1 MAEKCPLLRPVNSVD
16 HETDINIFRK
26 YLLIANYGSQG
37 RKKEINK
44 KSTYILSIISNA
56 SSSGNA
62 GAIWGTPISLN
73 G

>member
-1 MAEKCPLLRPVNSVD
+1 MLNPVD
-16 HETDINIFRK
+16 HETNIKIFRK
-26 YLLIANYGSQG
+26 YRYFNANYGSQG
-37 RKKEINK
+37 RKKEKKIK

-62 GAIWGTPISLN
+62 GAIWGTPSSLN

>member
-1 MAEKCPLLRPVNSVD
+1 MEHGENNAAIREV
-16 HETDINIFRK
+16 
-26 YLLIANYGSQG
+26 NYGSQG

-56 SSSGNA
+56 SSRGNA
-62 GAIWGTPISLN
+62 GATWGTPISLN